1 MAIDRRAAAL
11 VQTGKLRV
19 AIFLPQYTKD
29 AATGALRGIG
39 MGFVA
44 METGRALAARLGVDL
59 ELVEHPTPGAA
70 IAGLKSGVSDLSCLG
85 IDASRTAELDFSPPL
100 VQFDYTLLV
109 PAGSPIETFAD
120 ADRPGRRI
128 AVVLN
133 HASTFALTRKAVHAA
148 TVGTQLPDEAFALLR
163 EANVDA
169 FAAPREQLLD
179 YREMLP
185 GSRVLDDSY
194 GVNNA
199 GFAIRKGQPEQLALV
214 VEFAEESKKSGLIAD
229 IIARG
234 RLRGFR
240 VAPAAAQA

>member
-1 MAIDRRAAAL
+1 MTADPRVADL
-11 VQTGKLRV
+11 VQAGKIRV

-29 AATGALRGIG
+29 LATGALRGIG

-44 METGRALAARLGVDL
+44 MEIGRALAERLGV
-59 ELVEHPTPGAA
+59 ELVVVENPTPIKALE
-70 IAGLKSGVSDLSCLG
+70 GLKAGACDLACLG
-85 IDASRTAELDFSPPL
+85 IDPSRTKEFDFTAPL

-109 PAGSPIETFAD
+109 PEGSAIKSFAD

-128 AVVLN
+128 AMVSN
-133 HASTFALTRKAVHAA
+133 HASTFALARKARHAELI
-148 TVGTQLPDEAFALLR
+148 GRELPDDAFDLLR
-163 EANVDA
+163 NGEVDA

-179 YREMLP
+179 YAALLP

-199 GFAIRKGQPEQLALV
+199 GIAIRKGRPERLAFIREFVEEAKATGV
-214 VEFAEESKKSGLIAD
+214 VAD

-234 RLRGFR
+234 GLRGFR
-240 VAPAAAQA
+240 VAPNA